1 MALATYR
8 NNETGE
14 LLELSEDWLT
24 RFPKD
29 PYTLLDGDEL
39 EKLETERGQAVATAV
54 GAQPFDQGEETPEE
68 PAAAPAP
75 APSGGKGAEEQDTPE
90 PPTDTRD
97 ARRF

>member
-29 PYTLLDGDEL
+29 PYTLVTDDDLA
-39 EKLETERGQAVATAV
+39 KLEAERGQAVAAAV
-54 GAQPFDQGEETPEE
+54 GAQPFDQGEETPEQ
-68 PAAAPAP
+68 PAPAP
-75 APSGGKGAEEQDTPE
+75 APAAGKGAEDQDTPE